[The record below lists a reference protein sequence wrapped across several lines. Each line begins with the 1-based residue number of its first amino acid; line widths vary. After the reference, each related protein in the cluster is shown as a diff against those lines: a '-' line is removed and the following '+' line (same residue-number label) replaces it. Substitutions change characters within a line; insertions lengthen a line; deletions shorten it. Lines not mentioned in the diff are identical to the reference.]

1 MIVCSTIEEIRAVL
15 ARRRMKDS
23 DGKIGLVPT
32 MGYLHEGHASL
43 MRRAKEE
50 CGFAVLSIFVNPL
63 QFGPNEDYDQYPR
76 DPKRDC
82 ALAEVNGI
90 DAVFM
95 PSAAEMYPK
104 PSATKVLVS
113 GVTDRLCGASRP
125 GHFDGV
131 GTVVSK
137 LFHIIQPDR
146 AYFGMKDAQQVAVIK
161 RMTDDLNI
169 PVDIVP
175 CPTVREQDGLAL
187 SSRNIYLSADERS
200 QAVVL
205 SSALEAAAEWIG
217 EPGMTAAELEQR
229 LSAHIGKSAL
239 AVIDY
244 AAVLTFPD
252 LQPPETFALLAEID
266 EELIIALAVKFGRTR
281 LIDNRLFSKTGVISY
296 V

>member
-15 ARRRMKDS
+15 ARRRMEDS

-63 QFGPNEDYDQYPR
+63 QFGPNEDFDQYPR

-82 ALAEVNGI
+82 ALAEANGI

-229 LSAHIGKSAL
+229 LSTHIGKSAL

-252 LQPPETFALLAEID
+252 LQPPETSALLAEID